1 MNSGFIAAELS
12 YRSCALVAWFSFSLP
27 PDVLLCSSFAFPH
40 SKTPTQKTHLS
51 RHLSKH
57 IWGILAVRS
66 ALLPSLRLPL
76 LSMPATRVA
85 HATGHSG
92 HFFATPLAKWIQS
105 GGIWSRSGCGFMEE
119 CACRGHISARTQ
131 ESASEIPHSREIG
144 QGCQE

>member
-1 MNSGFIAAELS
+1 MLRNCPIDPARSLLGSLS
-12 YRSCALVAWFSFSLP
+12 LCPPMCCFALPSRSP
-27 PDVLLCSSFAFPH
+27 TR
-40 SKTPTQKTHLS
+40 KTPTQKTHLR

-92 HFFATPLAKWIQS
+92 HFFVTPLAKWILS
-105 GGIWSRSGCGFMEE
+105 GGIGLRSGFGFMEE
-119 CACRGHISARTQ
+119 WACRGHISARTQ
-131 ESASEIPHSREIG
+131 GSASEIPHSREIG